1 MKSIT
6 AEQRN
11 HMLLCDPVS
20 RVIPKLAVPTIIS
33 MLITNI
39 YNMADTFFVSQ
50 IGTSASGA
58 VGVIFSAMA
67 IIQAVSFM
75 IGMGAGT
82 HVSQALGAGNRE
94 KADAYASTSFF
105 TAFIAGVILAFFSLT
120 NIDAVVRF
128 LCSTETIAPY
138 AKDYATYIFSAMP
151 FMIVGSFLL
160 VFAYPPFSPDTTWG
174 FARAWLDLAKEFEGR
189 ILTPFDMTMGI
200 MSIYI
205 CAAIAYNLGKH
216 YEKTDQLDPFMCAM
230 LSIMAFLL
238 VAAPKTNGNLPVDSL
253 GGTGIFTAILVAVYC
268 VEMMRFLKAHNI
280 GIRLP
285 DQVPP
290 MIKNS
295 FDLLIPV
302 LVVVLTLY
310 PLSLLI
316 QHHFDMLIPQAIMA
330 IFKPLVSAA
339 DSLPAILLAVLVG
352 HLLWFAGI
360 HGAAIVSGMLQ
371 MFWLT
376 NLGMNQQALA
386 QGAPLPHIFM
396 EAFWTFFIVIG
407 GSGAT
412 MGLVFCYLRS
422 RSAHLRS
429 IGRLS
434 VVPSLFNIN
443 EPVIFG
449 TPIVILFTELANEFQ
464 QEN

>member
-1 MKSIT
+1 MSANHAAFNLIFRFVENYVSPI
-6 AEQRN
+6 AGRISSQR
-11 HMLLCDPVS
+11 HV
-20 RVIPKLAVPTIIS
+20 
-33 MLITNI
+33 
-39 YNMADTFFVSQ
+39 
-50 IGTSASGA
+50 
-58 VGVIFSAMA
+58 MA
-67 IIQAVSFM
+67 IRD
-75 IGMGAGT
+75 G
-82 HVSQALGAGNRE
+82 
-94 KADAYASTSFF
+94 
-105 TAFIAGVILAFFSLT
+105 FI
-120 NIDAVVRF
+120 
-128 LCSTETIAPY
+128 
-138 AKDYATYIFSAMP
+138 SAMP

-174 FARAWLDLAKEFEGR
+174 FARAWLDMAKQFEGQ

-216 YEKTDQLDPFMCAM
+216 YVKSHQLDPFMCAM
-230 LSIMAFLL
+230 LSLMAFLL
-238 VAAPKTNGNLPVDSL
+238 VAAPKTKGTLPVDSL

-268 VEMMRFLKAHNI
+268 VELMRFLKAHNI

-316 QHHFDMLIPQAIMA
+316 QSEFGMLIPQAIMS

-339 DSLPAILLAVLVG
+339 DSLPAILLAVLIG

-376 NLGMNQQALA
+376 NLGANQTALA
-386 QGAPLPHIFM
+386 ASQPLPHIFM

-412 MGLVFCYLRS
+412 RGWL
-422 RSAHLRS
+422 SATCAAAPHTCV
-429 IGRLS
+429 RLA
-434 VVPSLFNIN
+434 V
-443 EPVIFG
+443 
-449 TPIVILFTELANEFQ
+449 
-464 QEN
+464 